1 MNKASVLRGFFITS
15 HCINFED
22 MSRSYKNSRSV
33 VPGWFKRL
41 QMRSQKQK
49 QKEGDG
55 KLFSNPEGTPETKF
69 KKSLR

>member
-1 MNKASVLRGFFITS
+1 
-15 HCINFED
+15 
-22 MSRSYKNSRSV
+22 MSRSYKRKGQSI
-33 VPGWFKRL
+33 VPSWFKRL

-69 KKSLR
+69 KKSHRREWF